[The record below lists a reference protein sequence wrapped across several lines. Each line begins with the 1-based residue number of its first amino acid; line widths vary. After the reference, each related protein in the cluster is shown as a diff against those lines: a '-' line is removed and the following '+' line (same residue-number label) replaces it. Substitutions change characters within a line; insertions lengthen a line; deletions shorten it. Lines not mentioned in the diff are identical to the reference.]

1 MDFSTRPFGIATSI
15 ARQCNLW
22 VIPQWDDDECFT
34 GFFVYYP
41 SGDVAV
47 YNSKEI
53 EEVVAWLEGYMECKK
68 RREMNSR

>member
-1 MDFSTRPFGIATSI
+1 MDISLRPLSIAIRI

-34 GFFVYYP
+34 GYYVYYP

-47 YNSKEI
+47 YNTKEI
-53 EEVVAWLEGYMECKK
+53 EELVSWLEGYFECLKDQK
-68 RREMNSR
+68 RNSR